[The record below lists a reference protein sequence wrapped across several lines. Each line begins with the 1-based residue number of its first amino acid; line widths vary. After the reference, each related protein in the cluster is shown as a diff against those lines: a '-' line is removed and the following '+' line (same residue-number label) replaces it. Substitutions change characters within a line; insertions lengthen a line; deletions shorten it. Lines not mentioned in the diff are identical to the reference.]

1 MTEED
6 SEDESDT
13 GDDFAEAVGNE
24 VGPSSTKA
32 LEDPDPEA
40 SVHAATSSAVPEEVA
55 LKSASMRRRMLGTGM
70 ISKAHSPIEFIIF
83 KRSQFKTFFW

>member
-6 SEDESDT
+6 SEDDSET
-13 GDDFAEAVGNE
+13 GDDFAEAEGNE
-24 VGPSSTKA
+24 GAPSSTKD

-40 SVHAATSSAVPEEVA
+40 SVNAATLSAVSEEVA

-70 ISKAHSPIEFIIF
+70 ISTATICHA
-83 KRSQFKTFFW
+83 TN